1 MKSVSL
7 CLRRLIVPISIYFII
22 RIYITSQKMH
32 ISDLKEIY
40 FEKAVCK
47 AKHTY
52 IHTSTHDYFN
62 DVQS

>member
-1 MKSVSL
+1 
-7 CLRRLIVPISIYFII
+7 
-22 RIYITSQKMH
+22 MH

-52 IHTSTHDYFN
+52 IHTSTLIFN
-62 DVQS
+62 FFMLKNYEIVCVCVCM